1 MNFHHNNKGM
11 TVVEMLMVLGLL
23 SMLFGLSFYLW
34 NAMDIFRKTRDTQR
48 INDIQVLDTALKTI
62 LATEINAN
70 LGEENIIYTS
80 LTDSSSTCG
89 SYNLTPLYAPFS
101 YRCSATPT
109 DISGNGW
116 LSVNFT
122 VSKIFIISSL
132 PIDPLNNKDYF
143 YAYQVKQ
150 GRYKLTARFEGK
162 NNIPKMAND
171 GGFEPTLYEVG
182 SNLFIP
188 SPHSGLVGYWS
199 FDESTGTIAND
210 LSGYGNNGTMYSGI
224 TLTDLRSTSSC
235 KIGYCSSFDGVDDYV
250 QLSTSSSLSITGPI
264 TVVVWAY
271 PRATGVNMM
280 FLQASNQY
288 NLWVQSNNKVRFA
301 DTLGHYIDTNS
312 GVLTLNQWNHIVG
325 VFVKSSGTPIT
336 LSNGNIY
343 INGIPQGIFV
353 SGNWSPTTLSSIAI
367 GRIPSGVN
375 FFNGFIDEVRV
386 YNRALTDSEIKAL
399 YDATK

>member
-62 LATEINAN
+62 LTTESNVN

-80 LTDSSSTCG
+80 LKDASSTCG

-109 DISGNGW
+109 DINGNGW
-116 LSVNFT
+116 LPVNFK
-122 VSKIFIISSL
+122 VSKIFIIEAL

-150 GRYKLTARFEGK
+150 RRYKLTVRFESK

-210 LSGYGNNGTMYSGI
+210 LSGYGNNGTMYSG
-224 TLTDLRSTSSC
+224 TAPTDLHSTSSC
-235 KIGYCSSFDGVDDYV
+235 KIGYCSSFDGVDDYIKV
-250 QLSTSSSLSITGPI
+250 SNSSSLKPNLITIASWVNIPSLDGQYRWVVRTGWGGAPYFFGLNDNNKFAMVINDVSAMYTGGSSITVGWHY
-264 TVVVWAY
+264 VVG
-271 PRATGVNMM
+271 T
-280 FLQASNQY
+280 Y
-288 NLWVQSNNKVRFA
+288 NGTQ
-301 DTLGHYIDTNS
+301 
-312 GVLTLNQWNHIVG
+312 
-325 VFVKSSGTPIT
+325 VK
-336 LSNGNIY
+336 LY
-343 INGIPQGIFV
+343 INGVLVWTYNYSISMNKNMLSVFV
-353 SGNWSPTTLSSIAI
+353 GGGDS
-367 GRIPSGVN
+367 
-375 FFNGFIDEVRV
+375 NGDDVADSQFWKGMIDEIRI
-386 YNRALTDSEIKAL
+386 YNRALSDQEIKAL